1 MTMNDGGLNIF
12 STLTDMVILIC
23 FSAPIMCLYGA
34 AVYFIRKGLS
44 KMKTANKKSMTYKEF
59 IKWCNEVPADCLTS
73 TQAIHILAINT
84 KLSKT
89 PWFRRKK
96 VWEEI
101 NVRGFVE
108 KGLVK
113 AVNNTIARRKK

>member
-1 MTMNDGGLNIF
+1 MKNTTHMNGEQHDGC
-12 STLTDMVILIC
+12 T
-23 FSAPIMCLYGA
+23 
-34 AVYFIRKGLS
+34 
-44 KMKTANKKSMTYKEF
+44 MTYKEF
-59 IKWCNEVPADCLTS
+59 IKWCNEVPVDCLTS

-101 NVRGFVE
+101 NIRGFVE